1 MIKLLLQYALEGYVE
16 EQRRVRRYLRSA
28 SFFAVA
34 QLTGHDELAPAADAH
49 ADDTP
54 IPALDDV
61 AYA

>member
-1 MIKLLLQYALEGYVE
+1 MIKLLQYALERDVE
-16 EQRRVRRYLRSA
+16 EECRVRRYLGSA

-49 ADDTP
+49 ADDP
-54 IPALDDV
+54 AVPALDHV